1 MFLLRCSPGE
11 VSYEHDNCVREI
23 LTNSRELLAID
34 ANHAQL
40 VDLFATAQIK
50 ETETNDTNL
59 LV

>member
-1 MFLLRCSPGE
+1 M
-11 VSYEHDNCVREI
+11 

-50 ETETNDTNL
+50 ETETNDANL

>member
-1 MFLLRCSPGE
+1 MFAWGRLSH
-11 VSYEHDNCVREI
+11 EHDNIVWRI

-50 ETETNDTNL
+50 ETETNDANL